1 MLILDDVGYVQQS
14 PEEAEILLTFLAER
28 FRASLR
34 CSPADGGVSSVEPA
48 ARSVVNTR
56 DAEETFAYMIMLS
69 ANKLLG
75 SGRRSR
81 LRARASGCF
90 CAPTKNPHEMGS
102 QKGNVKERRKVC
114 RP

>member
-34 CSPADGGVSSVEPA
+34 CSPADEAWAQLNRRPVA
-48 ARSVVNTR
+48 VVNTQ

-75 SGRRSR
+75 KWQKISFCGREHPGAFARQR
-81 LRARASGCF
+81 KTRTKRARKRA
-90 CAPTKNPHEMGS
+90 T
-102 QKGNVKERRKVC
+102 
-114 RP
+114 

>member
-1 MLILDDVGYVQQS
+1 MLARRWS
-14 PEEAEILLTFLAER
+14 
-28 FRASLR
+28 
-34 CSPADGGVSSVEPA
+34 VSSVEPA

-75 SGRRSR
+75 KWQKISFA
-81 LRARASGCF
+81 ARASGCF